1 MTDLGTLPG
10 YPNSI
15 AEGINDEGQV
25 VGGASDQPFLGGNS
39 SAFLWQDG
47 VMTDLNTLIPPGSPL
62 FLWYATGINSRGQI
76 AGQAVVVSTG
86 EWHAFLAT
94 PVENESDAT
103 FASGV
108 TRERPKV
115 TQPPENVR
123 KMLQRRFGS
132 GRFGS
137 EAVRPQ

>member
-1 MTDLGTLPG
+1 MTDLGTLPA

-25 VGGASDQPFLGGNS
+25 AGGASDEPFLGGNC

-47 VMTDLNTLIPPGSPL
+47 VMTDLNTLIPSGSPL

-94 PVENESDAT
+94 PVENESDVSFT
-103 FASGV
+103 SGE

-115 TQPPENVR
+115 TLPENVR
-123 KMLQRRFGS
+123 RLLDRRMHFRGS
-132 GRFGS
+132 RAGMI
-137 EAVRPQ
+137 RPQ